1 MRILDCP
8 ECDWTTKPKHKR
20 PKSALGLHRKA
31 KHGQY
36 DAVVTPDGTGTH
48 TSLQAAVDAV
58 QEGGRVLVQPGT
70 YHEQI
75 EVSENTDIR
84 ARPGFLITLLDGTQH
99 FVPAEDHQ
107 ETIDRH
113 WFFRGGA
120 LKESFKRN
128 TVAAVEVA

>member
-20 PKSALGLHRKA
+20 PKAALGLHRKA
-31 KHGQY
+31 KHG
-36 DAVVTPDGTGTH
+36 TH
-48 TSLQAAVDAV
+48 PTIQAAVDSWDAEHHIG
-58 QEGGRVLVQPGT
+58 EGSSHGVTIYSPGAT
-70 YHEQI
+70 
-75 EVSENTDIR
+75 
-84 ARPGFLITLLDGTQH
+84 PGFLITLLDGTQH
-99 FVPAEDHQ
+99 FVPAETHE

-128 TVAAVEVA
+128 TVTAVEVA

>member
-20 PKSALGLHRKA
+20 PKSALALHRRA
-31 KHGQY
+31 KHGNAAFIINNNDLY
-36 DAVVTPDGTGTH
+36 KIGEGNSSGVTIY
-48 TSLQAAVDAV
+48 S
-58 QEGGRVLVQPGT
+58 PGAT
-70 YHEQI
+70 
-75 EVSENTDIR
+75 
-84 ARPGFLITLLDGTQH
+84 PGFLITLLDGKQH
-99 FVPAEDHQ
+99 FVPAETHE